1 MFNVFVPFH
10 PKLVAALR
18 EVNRRWLVSQKN
30 IHAEEEAI
38 GEAIPILLTDY
49 DEIITAK
56 THWQAIDP
64 RDRYRFILDL
74 ENEVHRKKVEELIMP
89 GSGYRVYA
97 AFIDDLE
104 KVKRQLNEKY
114 SASIRQYI
122 SKKTSWKIGR
132 DESIYPNLELVFGE
146 LYVILKYASQIHRLR
161 LSELEK
167 Y

>member
-10 PKLVAALR
+10 PKLVGALR

-30 IHAEEEAI
+30 VHAEEWSAD
-38 GEAIPILLTDY
+38 GAIPILLTDY
-49 DEIITAK
+49 DDIITAK
-56 THWQAIDP
+56 THLRAVDP
-64 RDRYRFILDL
+64 HDRYRFILDL
-74 ENEVHRKKVEELIMP
+74 ENEVHRKKVEELITP

-132 DESIYPNLELVFGE
+132 DESICPNLELVFGE